1 MLLGPLL
8 GTELG
13 ATEGT
18 SEASGVGS
26 ADGEIDIE
34 GDIDGDPVG
43 ALVALVLY
51 HAARSQPLLTDVLE
65 PQRQPPPMPSLLDPC
80 QHSRYEGLV
89 EAVSHEFLLT
99 EFPGR
104 KKPVL

>member
-8 GTELG
+8 GRELG

-26 ADGEIDIE
+26 ADGELDSE
-34 GDIDGDPVG
+34 GAIDGDPVG

-51 HAARSQPLLTDVLE
+51 HAARSQPEDRPVLE
-65 PQRQPPPMPSLLDPC
+65 PQRQPLPMPSAPDPC
-80 QHSRYEGLV
+80 QHSR
-89 EAVSHEFLLT
+89 
-99 EFPGR
+99 
-104 KKPVL
+104 